1 MEPTSVEQAPVRCGR
16 RLESWVTSAVMSSK
30 GQLVIPAKLRE
41 ELGFKPGVR
50 VVIKKQRKGLHIE
63 PGSLEAVMAL
73 CGKYAGLGLEESFA
87 EDRRLDEEKSEKK
100 LKALYENLRS

>member
-1 MEPTSVEQAPVRCGR
+1 MAQMATI
-16 RLESWVTSAVMSSK
+16 SSK

-50 VVIKKQRKGLHIE
+50 VIVRKHGKGLHIE
-63 PGSLEAVMAL
+63 PGSYEAVMAL
-73 CGKYAGLGLEESFA
+73 CGKYAGLGLEEVFA
-87 EDRRLDEEKSEKK
+87 EDRRLDEEKDEKK

>member
-1 MEPTSVEQAPVRCGR
+1 MAN
-16 RLESWVTSAVMSSK
+16 SAVMSSK

-50 VVIKKQRKGLHIE
+50 VVFKKQGKGLHIE
-63 PGSLEAVMAL
+63 PGSYEAVMAL

-87 EDRRLDEEKSEKK
+87 EDRRQDEEKAEKK
-100 LKALYENLRS
+100 LEALYESLRS